1 MKLWMLKFEFCIIF
15 TSQNVIV
22 PQSLKNVENIFCLCA
37 LQKQAVG
44 WISLR
49 GHSLLVPAWYKI

>member
-1 MKLWMLKFEFCIIF
+1 MDAEIWILYNFHM
-15 TSQNVIV
+15 SQNVIV
-22 PQSLKNVENIFCLCA
+22 PQSLKNVENIFCLWA